1 MSDVSRELEK
11 QRQRNI
17 LIVLSGPTCSGKD
30 TVMRFLLKRNKNM
43 GRLVTTN
50 SRPKR
55 KEEKEGTDYYF
66 VSKDE
71 FEKLIAQEAFLEWV
85 EYRGDYRGSQK
96 KHVLEALKSGK
107 DVIWRIDVR
116 GVKNIYDKVKK
127 EVPYSIF
134 VFLAEDIKILEK
146 RMKKR
151 ATETM
156 TGVEWSLNRAI
167 WELRQYGNFDYL
179 IKNKE
184 GKLKKTVEIVEEII
198 EAEKRKILKK

>member
-1 MSDVSRELEK
+1 MSEASKEIEK
-11 QRQRNI
+11 QKQRNI

-30 TVMRFLLKRNKNM
+30 SVMRNLLRRNKNM
-43 GRLVTTN
+43 RRLVTTN

-55 KEEKEGTDYYF
+55 KEEKEGIDYYF
-66 VSKDE
+66 ISKE
-71 FEKLIAQEAFLEWV
+71 QFEKLIAQEAFLEWV

-116 GVKNIYDKVKK
+116 GVKNIYNKVKK
-127 EVPYSIF
+127 EVPYSMF
-134 VFLAEDIKILEK
+134 VFLAEGIKILEK

-151 ATETM
+151 ATETK
-156 TGVEWSLNRAI
+156 TGTKWSLNRAI
-167 WELRQYGNFDYL
+167 WELRQYRNFDYL
-179 IKNKE
+179 VENKE
-184 GKLKKTVEIVEEII
+184 GKLKKTVEIVEKII